1 MGSCMVEK
9 FKHYIDLTKDE
20 ENLIKSLEEREENYK
35 SGDIIRRKG
44 GSADDLIVLKSGWA
58 FISNQLDQNIR
69 SIFNVKLHGDIIG
82 ISELSFDKYL
92 YDFVALTDVTIC
104 PFPKKNLNEIFAKSE
119 RLSRVFYTILSRE
132 QSILYERIVSIGR
145 RTALEKVAH
154 FMVEISV
161 RLGMLGMSID
171 KKFDFPIRQ
180 EHIADI
186 LGLSSIHVNRSM
198 NELKRHGYIEYDRTS
213 LTILD
218 KEKLL
223 SLANFN
229 ELFLQKPNIS
239 WHNHK
244 TDVAA

>member
-9 FKHYIDLTKDE
+9 FKHYIHLTQDEQDL
-20 ENLIKSLEEREENYK
+20 LKSLEEREEHYK
-35 SGDIIRRKG
+35 SGDLVRKKG
-44 GSADDLIVLKSGWA
+44 ESADDLIILKSGWA

-69 SIFNVKLHGDIIG
+69 SIFNVKLHGDIVG

-92 YDFVALTDVTIC
+92 YDFVALTDITIC
-104 PFPKKNLNEIFAKSE
+104 PFPKKNLNEIFTKSE

-132 QSILYERIVSIGR
+132 QSMLYERIVSIGR

-161 RLGMLGMSID
+161 RLGMLGMD
-171 KKFDFPIRQ
+171 TEKKFDFPIRQ
-180 EHIADI
+180 EHIADL

-198 NELKRHGYIEYDRTS
+198 NELKRHGYIEYDRSS

-218 KEKLL
+218 REKLL

-229 ELFLQKPNIS
+229 HLFLQNPDVN
-239 WHNHK
+239 WHDYTK
-244 TDVAA
+244 DVAA